1 MKSDIIQ
8 QPGSN
13 LESDAPPEYT
23 ASPVGNL
30 SVWIV
35 ALSPMVGVFFEL
47 LGLVLIGMPWLIF
60 PDIIGLAL
68 SIYFAYVDQKK
79 LKAIGHDTSKL
90 GPPWLVP
97 VYLFKRA
104 RMLNHKLTYFTVW
117 CVVFGLTIVM

>member
-1 MKSDIIQ
+1 MKSDVIQ
-8 QPGSN
+8 QPESN
-13 LESDAPPEYT
+13 SESGAPPEYT
-23 ASPVGNL
+23 ASPAGNL

-79 LKAIGHDTSKL
+79 LKVMGHDTSKL

-104 RMLNHKLTYFTVW
+104 RMLKHKLTYFIVW
-117 CVVFGLTIVM
+117 CGLFGVTILL